1 VPLWLESCDNSLPV
15 VFTRQSSGESHIS
28 TSTDVAIIGA
38 GPYGLSIAAH
48 LRAAGVAFRIF
59 GEPMMNWRT
68 KMPKGMHLKSDGFA
82 SSLYDP
88 ESKMTLR
95 HYCAEKGIAY
105 RDLGLPVAL
114 DTFWTYGMAF
124 QKQMVPSLDHRS
136 VTKLARSEG
145 GFRLTLADGVVIDAR
160 RVIVATG
167 ISCYEWLPPELVDL
181 PKTHCSHSEDNHDL
195 SKFAGKKVLVI
206 GRGASSTD
214 VAAILQ
220 DVGAQVEIVSR
231 EPVSFHDAPGAKP
244 PSLWWRM
251 RNPNFGLGPNFRSA
265 MLTLFPHLFR
275 FLPLRLR
282 LRVVRRHLG
291 PAAVWYI
298 REKLVGKVAMHSGY
312 SLKSSEVRGAKVCVK
327 FTHSDS
333 STMEVEA
340 DHVISGTGY
349 IPDLKRLPFLD
360 DSLRSQIALETSW
373 PALSS
378 KFESSVPDLYFVGLA
393 SALTFGPLVRFAVGA
408 RFAAPRI
415 SAHLSR
421 RRAPQPVK
429 ELSRASS

>member
-1 VPLWLESCDNSLPV
+1 VPLWLESCDNSPPV

-59 GEPMMNWRT
+59 GEPMLNWRT

-95 HYCAEKGIAY
+95 NYCADKGIAY

-136 VTKLARSEG
+136 VTKLVSSEG
-145 GFRLTLADGVVIDAR
+145 GFRLTLADGVVVDAR

-167 ISCYEWLPPELVDL
+167 ISCYEWLPPELANL
-181 PKTHCSHSEDNHDL
+181 PKTHCSHSEDNQDL

-220 DVGAQVEIVSR
+220 DAGAKVEIVSR
-231 EPVSFHDAPGAKP
+231 EPVTFHNPPSPKP

-265 MLTLFPHLFR
+265 VFTLFPHLFR

-282 LRVVRRHLG
+282 QRIVLRHLG

-298 REKLVGKVAMHSGY
+298 REKLVGKVSMHSGY
-312 SLKSSEVRGAKVCVK
+312 SLKSSEVKGDKVCVK

-340 DHVISGTGY
+340 DHVIAGTGY
-349 IPDLKRLPFLD
+349 IPKLQRLPFLD
-360 DSLRSQIALETSW
+360 DSLRSQIALEGSW
-373 PALSS
+373 PALSG

-408 RFAAPRI
+408 RFVAPRI